1 MRFLHPD
8 GSTVH
13 LAYCTNVHP
22 AETFDGVLAQ
32 LRDFCEPVR
41 IRLGRERLGVGLW
54 LAKDAAHTLVTDA
67 GALNLLREE
76 LKRRSLEV
84 VTLNGFPYEGF
95 GAQQVKYRVY
105 KPDWADPERLRHTA
119 DLAHLLTWLLPDDVG
134 EGSIS
139 TLPLAW
145 RTSYDHRS
153 ADAARRALSSLAAY
167 LDTMEAFTGRSI
179 RIGLEPEPGCVVE
192 TTADAIGPLSDIG
205 HDRVG
210 VCVDTCHLATSF
222 EDPATALDA
231 LDAAGIP
238 VVKAQVSAALH
249 AQDPH
254 LPEVRRALAAFDESR
269 FLHQTRVNTEA
280 GLRGTDDVGEALRL
294 GGLPVSAPWRSH
306 VHLPLHA
313 VPAGPLTST
322 LTVLQDCLTRL
333 VGGPTAR
340 TRHLEVETYTW
351 QVLPRSL
358 RPLDPAGLIDG
369 IAAELAFA
377 RDLLTDLGLKELQ

>member
-8 GSTVH
+8 GSIVH

-41 IRLGRERLGVGLW
+41 MRLGRERLGIGLW
-54 LAKDAAHTLVTDA
+54 LAKDAAHTLVTDV
-67 GALNLLREE
+67 GALILLRAE

-95 GAQQVKYRVY
+95 GAQKVKYRVY
-105 KPDWADPERLRHTA
+105 KPDWADPERLRYTA
-119 DLAHLLTWLLPDDVG
+119 DLAHLLTWLLPDDIG

-153 ADAARRALSSLAAY
+153 AEVAHRTLSSLAEY
-167 LDTMEAFTGRSI
+167 LDTMESFTGRSI

-231 LDAAGIP
+231 LDAADIP
-238 VVKAQVSAALH
+238 VVKAQVSTALH

-254 LPEVRRALAAFDESR
+254 LPEVRRALAAFDEPR
-269 FLHQTRVNTEA
+269 FLHQTRVTTEA

-294 GGLPVSAPWRSH
+294 GGIPVSAPWRSH
-306 VHLPLHA
+306 FHIPLHA

-340 TRHLEVETYTW
+340 THHLEVETYTW
-351 QVLPRSL
+351 QALPPCL
-358 RPLDPAGLIDG
+358 RPLDRAGLIDG

-377 RDLLTDLGLKELQ
+377 CGLLTDLGLKELP